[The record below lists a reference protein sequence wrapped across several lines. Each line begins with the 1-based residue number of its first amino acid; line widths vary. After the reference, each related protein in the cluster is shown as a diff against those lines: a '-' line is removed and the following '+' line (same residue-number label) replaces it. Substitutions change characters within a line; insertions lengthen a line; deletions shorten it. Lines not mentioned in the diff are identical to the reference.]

1 MTLAGA
7 GAIVT
12 GGASGLG
19 AAVARRLEAEG
30 ALVTVVDLDR
40 ERGERLAHG
49 LGERV
54 SFVSADV
61 TSEEA
66 LGAAVE
72 HAAGAPEGLRVSVAC
87 AGVAVAEKTA
97 GSQGPHALESFE
109 RVIAVNLVGTFN
121 LLRLAAGAMRTG
133 EPGPT
138 GLRGV
143 CVNTASIAAF
153 EGQMGQVAYAAS
165 KGGVAAMT
173 LPAARDLAG
182 DRIRVMTIAPGIFD
196 TPMLSG
202 LPEQARQSLA
212 ATVPCPARLG
222 DPAEFAELVHHVI
235 SNELLNG
242 EVIRLDGALRMPP
255 R

>member
-1 MTLAGA
+1 MTLAGT

-19 AAVARRLEAEG
+19 AAVVRRLEREG
-30 ALVTVVDLDR
+30 AHVTVVDLDS
-40 ERGERLAHG
+40 ERGEGLAAQ

-54 SFVSADV
+54 TYAAADV
-61 TSEEA
+61 TSESE

-72 HAAGAPEGLRVSVAC
+72 QAAGAAEGLRVSVAC
-87 AGVAVAEKTA
+87 AGVAIGERLA
-97 GSQGPHALESFE
+97 GRSGPHSLVSFE
-109 RVIAVNLVGTFN
+109 RVVAVNLVGTFN
-121 LLRLAAGAMRTG
+121 LLRLSAAAMAAS
-133 EPGPT
+133 EPGPS
-138 GLRGV
+138 GLRGI

-153 EGQMGQVAYAAS
+153 EGQVGQIAYAAS

-182 DRIRVMTIAPGIFD
+182 QGIRVMAIAPGTFD
-196 TPMLSG
+196 TPMLAD
-202 LPEQARQSLA
+202 LPEETRQALA
-212 ATVPCPARLG
+212 SNVPCPPRLG
-222 DPAEFAELVHHVI
+222 DPVEFAELVHQTVV
-235 SNELLNG
+235 NEMLNG